1 MTAANGTIV
10 EMDHNRLLER
20 LQRVPVFNTLQTADM
35 SCFSGAVVLDF
46 QTDDILMEHGTQG
59 RFFWVVLD
67 GEVRVVEGRET
78 LAVFGANETCGEVPL
93 LAGTQNKIDL
103 IAGTATRVVRLDE
116 DGFWQMM
123 TSCREVRVAILG
135 NMARRLEM
143 LQSLMVQREKLA
155 SLGTMAAG
163 LMHELNNP
171 GAAARRAAS
180 LLRENLMRLQMVGMK
195 LSRIA
200 LTESQADCLS
210 ALQQRALSAEK
221 PKARSSIDEADA
233 EDAMAEWLSE
243 QGVADAW
250 KTAPTLVGM
259 GISREDLDCA
269 RSQFSGETLADALS
283 WLEALVSSL
292 QLVGTVEESISRVTE
307 LAIAVK
313 KYAYEGK
320 ITQQA
325 VDVNESIASTLIIL
339 SHKLRS
345 KEIEVV
351 KHFSPSLPAVTCYG
365 GGLNQIWT
373 NLLDNA
379 IDALPQKGRVEIR
392 TESTDDELVITIE
405 DNGGGIADEHQKHV
419 FEPFYTT
426 KPAGIG
432 TGLGL
437 DIVHRI
443 VHDKLHGSVV
453 FTSEPGRTEFTVRI
467 PVTAQS
473 S

>member
-1 MTAANGTIV
+1 MSVAPGTIV
-10 EMDHNRLLER
+10 EMDHNSLLAR
-20 LQRVPVFNTLQTADM
+20 LQMVPIFSTLQATSM
-35 SCFSGAVVLDF
+35 SCFRGAVVVDF
-46 QTDDILMEHGTQG
+46 QPDDMLVEHGTEG

-67 GEVRVVEGRET
+67 GEVRVVEGKET
-78 LAVFGANETCGEVPL
+78 LAAFGANETCGEVPL

-103 IAGTATRVVRLDE
+103 IASTKTRAVRLDV

-195 LSRIA
+195 LSRVA
-200 LTESQADCLS
+200 LTESQAECLS

-221 PKARSSIDEADA
+221 PKARSSIEESDA
-233 EDAMAEWLSE
+233 EEAMAEWLSG

-250 KTAPTLVGM
+250 KMAPTLVGI
-259 GISREDLDCA
+259 GISREDLECA
-269 RSQFSGETLADALS
+269 RSQFSGDRLADALI
-283 WLEALVSSL
+283 WLESLVSSL
-292 QLVGTVEESISRVTE
+292 HLVNTVEESISRVTE

-320 ITQQA
+320 IAHQA

-339 SHKLRS
+339 AHKLRS

-351 KHFSPSLPAVTCYG
+351 KNFASSLPTVTCYG

-379 IDALPQKGRVEIR
+379 IDAVPEKGRIEIR
-392 TESTDDELVITIE
+392 TDSTGDELVITIV
-405 DNGGGIADEHQKHV
+405 DNGGGISQEHQKHI

-443 VHDKLHGSVV
+443 VHDKLHGSVA
-453 FTSEPGRTEFTVRI
+453 FTSQPGRTEFSVRI
-467 PVTAQS
+467 PVTS
-473 S
+473 L